1 MYRLVMA
8 PYSLNENLALKDS
21 LVSEQHHEIIEE
33 IAPAKL
39 NLSLHVI
46 GQRSDNYHLLQ
57 SLVVFMNNGD
67 MIKVQAADSDSFAI
81 SGRFGGGED
90 FGADNLVVKARNFL
104 RDLIGQERCPPVAI
118 HLEKNLPI
126 ASGIGGGSSDAAA
139 TLVALI
145 RHWNLIP
152 DADDREAELQLLTNK
167 VQSLGADVPMC
178 LHGVLYRS
186 PLIATGIGEI
196 LKPLDEFIPL
206 DILLI
211 NSGVAVSTPQIF
223 AKLEN
228 KNNLEFSWTDG
239 AGAQY
244 KGLIEKLKTMRN
256 DLYQPALHQY
266 PALKTILHT
275 LQDLGADFAAM
286 SGSGATCFGIFP
298 NAQALQQAYLE
309 AQKIYPN
316 YFLMAGKSYGV

>member
-1 MYRLVMA
+1 MA
-8 PYSLNENLALKDS
+8 AYSLNENLALKDS
-21 LVSEQHHEIIEE
+21 PMRNITRETIEE

-39 NLSLHVI
+39 NLSLHII

-67 MIKVQAADSDSFAI
+67 MIKVEAAESDSFAI

-104 RDLIGQERCPPVAI
+104 RDLVGQERCPPVAI

-152 DADDREAELQLLTNK
+152 VADDHNAELQLLTNK
-167 VQSLGADVPMC
+167 VKCLGADVPMC

-223 AKLEN
+223 AKLQN
-228 KNNLEFSWTDG
+228 KNNPEFSWSEFSQNDG
-239 AGAQY
+239 VSSQY
-244 KGLIEKLKTMRN
+244 KRLIEKLKTMRN
-256 DLYQPALHQY
+256 DLYEPALHQY
-266 PALKTILHT
+266 PPLKNILHT
-275 LQDLGADFAAM
+275 LHDLGADFSAM